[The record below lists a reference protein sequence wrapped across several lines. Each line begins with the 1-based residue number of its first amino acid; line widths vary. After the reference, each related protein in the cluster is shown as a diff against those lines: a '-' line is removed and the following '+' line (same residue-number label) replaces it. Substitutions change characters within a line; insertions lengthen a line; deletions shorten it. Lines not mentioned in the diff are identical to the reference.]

1 MPPSATSATVDV
13 HHDVVRW
20 LQTPAAYPEHP
31 ERVEFV
37 ETHISCV
44 FLAGEQVFKLKKPV
58 RYDFLDFTTLE
69 QRELAC
75 HEEVR
80 LNRRLAAHIYLG
92 VLAIRRDADGAFSW
106 GEGEGE
112 VVDWVVQMQRIP
124 THLTLDVLHAQRA
137 LKTTHIDQ
145 LAQRLVEFYASL
157 APLAITA
164 AEYCS
169 RYEAHVRGNGEALL
183 AVAHHLPHAM
193 TAVVQSFQMQ
203 LLRSCPELFAAR
215 VQAGKIYDGHG
226 DLRPEHICFCEPLA
240 IFDCIE
246 FNADFRRIDVADE
259 HAFLAAECD
268 FIGAAWVGPH
278 LFARYQ
284 ALSGDQPPPNLL
296 AFYKTYRAA
305 VRAKVAALRA
315 DQLTGPAQEAAANEA
330 VKHLQFAAQYA
341 AAHVR
346 PLVLIVGG
354 LSGTGKTTLAR
365 AVASLFVA
373 ELIRS
378 DVVRQELFPAPVG
391 DPPGDRDIYSPAA
404 RQTAYEEVFARASQF
419 HRQQVSVVLDATFS
433 QVAVLKQAA
442 AVATDARAIVL
453 AVECVCSPA
462 VAQERIGC
470 RLQQGD
476 DASEATLAVWEQQ
489 RRTWEPWPDEIPQ
502 CRVDTE
508 QPLTQQVDQVVAE
521 LTRLWKL
528 G

>member
-1 MPPSATSATVDV
+1 MPPSATSSTADV
-13 HHDVVRW
+13 HQAVVRW
-20 LQTPAAYPEHP
+20 LQTPASYPEHP

-58 RYDFLDFTTLE
+58 RYDFLDFSTLE
-69 QRELAC
+69 QREQAC
-75 HEEVR
+75 REEVR

-92 VLAIRRDADGAFSW
+92 VLAIRRDAEGAFSW
-106 GEGEGE
+106 REGE
-112 VVDWVVQMQRIP
+112 VVDWVVQMQRLP
-124 THLTLDVLHAQRA
+124 THLTLDVLHTQRA
-137 LKTTHIDQ
+137 LRTTHIDQ
-145 LAQRLVEFYASL
+145 LAQRLVEFYASI
-157 APLAITA
+157 APLAITTD
-164 AEYCS
+164 EYCS

-183 AVAHHLPHAM
+183 SVAHHLPHVM

-203 LLRSCPELFAAR
+203 LLRCYPELFAAR

-226 DLRPEHICFCEPLA
+226 DLRPEHICFSEPLA

-284 ALSGDQPPPNLL
+284 ALSGDHPPPILI

-315 DQLTGPAQEAAANEA
+315 DQLTGSAREVAANEA
-330 VKHLQFAAQYA
+330 VRHLQFASQYA
-341 AAHVR
+341 APHVR

-365 AVASLFVA
+365 ALANLLVA

-378 DVVRQELFPAPVG
+378 DVVRQELFPAPAG
-391 DPPGDRDIYSPAA
+391 QHPGDRDIYSPAA
-404 RQTAYEEVFARASQF
+404 RQIVYEEVFARGSQF

-433 QVAVLKQAA
+433 QIAILRQAF
-442 AVATDARAIVL
+442 AVATDPRAVVL
-453 AVECVCSPA
+453 AVECVCRSET
-462 VAQERIGC
+462 AQERINA

-476 DASEATLAVWEQQ
+476 DASQATLAVWEEQ
-489 RRTWEPWPDEIPQ
+489 RRTWESWPDDLPH
-502 CRVDTE
+502 CCVDTE
-508 QPLTQQVDQVVAE
+508 QPLSRQIDQVVAE
-521 LTRLWKL
+521 LSRFLKS
-528 G
+528 